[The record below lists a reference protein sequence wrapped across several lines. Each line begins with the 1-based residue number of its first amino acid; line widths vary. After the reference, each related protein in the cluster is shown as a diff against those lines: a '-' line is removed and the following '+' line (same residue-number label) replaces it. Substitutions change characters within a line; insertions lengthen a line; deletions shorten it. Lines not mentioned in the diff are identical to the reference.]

1 MDRED
6 GAREIDGT
14 PAVHDAGQGGLLDV
28 VLHPE
33 FPDERWLYLT
43 YAATTDAN
51 GDESTTHLGRG
62 RLEPEAATLEEFEVL
77 YAAEPFVGSNAHY
90 GSRVVFGP
98 EDRLYVTVG
107 DRQFDEFG
115 PDHVS
120 QDPTND
126 LGTTLRLEA
135 DGSIP
140 EENPFVDDEGRRGL
154 QLRPPERPGMTVHP
168 EAGEIWQSEHGE
180 EDGDEINVL
189 EAGGNY
195 GWPVAGYDCEYG
207 TDEPVGDDPRERED
221 VVDPVYYWECNTG
234 GFPPAGATFY
244 DGEAFPDWQGDLFVG
259 NLAGEYLG
267 RFAVD
272 GRDVEEL
279 EALLADRGWRIRD
292 VAVAPIQ
299 SLSTSRSTT
308 ATRRSFGSFHRK
320 PTSDT
325 RARVAT
331 SLEEGGRVV
340 DGSARSSDKNDHK
353 TFSYRG
359 VDSVGMSTQEQSGA
373 AASSGTRSPD
383 AVVVGAGTAGCYA
396 AATVAREGYDVV
408 VLERKSEEKRAT
420 SPAGTP

>member
-1 MDRED
+1 MTGSDRGPTRRTLLRSGVAVGALATAGCVGSLRGPSESDEFDVETVTEGLNQPWGLAFLPEDPRLLVTELEGRLSLVDRED
-6 GAREIDGT
+6 GSREEIDGT

-28 VLHPE
+28 ALHPE

-43 YAATTDAN
+43 YAATTDAD

-140 EENPFVDDEGRRGL
+140 EENPFVDDEGGDAVFSYGHRNV
-154 QLRPPERPGMTVHP
+154 QGMTVHP
-168 EAGEIWQSEHGE
+168 ETGEIWQSEHGE

-221 VVDPVYYWECNTG
+221 VIDPVYYWECNTG
-234 GFPPAGATFY
+234 GFPPAGATVY
-244 DGEAFPDWQGDLFVG
+244 DGDAFPDWQGDLFVG

-272 GRDVEEL
+272 GTDVEEL

-292 VAVAPIQ
+292 VAVAPDTE
-299 SLSTSRSTT
+299 SLYV
-308 ATRRSFGSFHRK
+308 AVDD
-320 PTSDT
+320 SD
-325 RARVAT
+325 AP
-331 SLEEGGRVV
+331 VV
-340 DGSARSSDKNDHK
+340 RLVPPETD
-353 TFSYRG
+353 
-359 VDSVGMSTQEQSGA
+359 E
-373 AASSGTRSPD
+373 
-383 AVVVGAGTAGCYA
+383 
-396 AATVAREGYDVV
+396 
-408 VLERKSEEKRAT
+408 
-420 SPAGTP
+420 